1 MNEITGLL
9 VVRLP
14 AHNFDREGRG
24 AFLAVAPKIGNIFY
38 GGIDRMPWFD
48 LDEDYYAKTLPGDLL
63 EIRKSLSEGSRDF
76 TGIELCYDLQ
86 MASKVLEW
94 SNREVTRNEVIA
106 VRSQKLVELKKKS
119 LALDSEE
126 IDWLGFDFVSL
137 GHWSLLAGGMFT
149 SPSYFLRWQAYLNE
163 HGLMSNENILREF
176 ASDYSAAAKKNGVE
190 PIPEEVY
197 GLEAIEIGRIVA
209 NRSDR

>member
-1 MNEITGLL
+1 MVAGFL

-14 AHNFDREGRG
+14 DQNFDREGRG
-24 AFLAVAPKIGNIFY
+24 AFSAIAPKIGNIFY

-63 EIRKSLSEGSRDF
+63 EIRKCLSEDGRDF

-86 MASKVLEW
+86 MANKVLEW

-119 LALDSEE
+119 LALDSAE

-149 SPSYFLRWQAYLNE
+149 SPSYFLRWQEYLNE
-163 HGLMSNENILREF
+163 HGLISNESIMREF

-190 PIPEEVY
+190 PIPDEVY
-197 GLEAIEIGRIVA
+197 GLEAIEIGLTCGRPAQIV
-209 NRSDR
+209 